1 METNQTIDMLDDEY
15 TIPGELLRTAYDTRT
30 GPEKLQR
37 RIEELERRVTA
48 LEQMHQKTG
57 IERKGRD
64 T

>member
-15 TIPGELLRTAYDTRT
+15 TIPGELLCTAYDTRT

-37 RIEELERRVTA
+37 RIEELERRVAT
-48 LEQMHQKTG
+48 LENRLQRYEEK
-57 IERKGRD
+57 ERD